1 MPAAA
6 AITINDGQATPVAV
20 TFSPE
25 SVTSDVA
32 TFADRTAGVAVG
44 FRRLSVS
51 NKFAKGASKVNR
63 AKFSVDYPVTALV
76 NGVTTVAYTLRGT
89 VDVILPDQ
97 ATDTERKNLI
107 AFLTNGLANT
117 SIRGAVRD
125 LDPLY

>member
-6 AITINDGQATPVAV
+6 ALTINDGQATPVAV

-32 TFADRTAGVAVG
+32 TFADRSAGVAIG
-44 FRRLSVS
+44 FRRVNIS
-51 NKFAKGASKVNR
+51 NKFASGNSKVNR
-63 AKFSVDYPVTALV
+63 AKLSIDYPVTTLV
-76 NGVTTVAYTLRGT
+76 NGVTTVAYTLRAT

-97 ATDTERKNLI
+97 ATDAERKNLY
-107 AFLTNGLANT
+107 AFLSNGLANT
-117 SIRGAVRD
+117 QLRGALRD

>member
-6 AITINDGQATPVAV
+6 AIAINNGAATPVAV

-25 SVTSDVA
+25 VVTSDVA

-44 FRRLSVS
+44 FRRINVS

-63 AKFSVDYPVTALV
+63 AKYTVDMPVTALV
-76 NGVTTVAYTLRGT
+76 NGITTVAYTLRAT

-97 ATDTERKNLI
+97 ATAAERNDLY
-107 AFLTNGLANT
+107 AFLSNGLSNV
-117 SIRGAVRD
+117 SIRGALRD

>member
-1 MPAAA
+1 MAAA
-6 AITINDGQATPVAV
+6 APITINDGAATPVAI
-20 TFSPE
+20 TFQPE

-44 FRRLSVS
+44 FRRLSIS

-63 AKFSVDYPVTALV
+63 AKFNVDLPVTATV
-76 NGVTTVAYTLRGT
+76 NGVTTVAYTLRAA

-97 ATDTERKNLI
+97 ATDLDRKHLF
-107 AFLTNGLANT
+107 AFLANGLNHVA
-117 SIRGAVRD
+117 IRGAVRD